1 MSRLQYATD
10 IRLIRVM
17 CTGRIDLS
25 LILRAFTNGADGV
38 FITGCR
44 LGECNY
50 TTHGN
55 FSALNKVLLCKKV
68 LEHVGLN
75 PDRLSIEFMSSG
87 EGILFA
93 ETMNNFVKKVKEIGP
108 LGVIENIDKR
118 ELNSR
123 LRTVTKLVPYIKT
136 VYKEKLAVRPSNPAE
151 YDRFYTRKEIEKLLD
166 EAVSYYVDPAK
177 CQACMI
183 CMRKCPVDAISGG
196 RNLVHIIDQ
205 EKCIKCGTC
214 FESCPT
220 RFTAIRKI
228 ITDSVPPPP
237 SEEARIIVRKT

>member
-1 MSRLQYATD
+1 
-10 IRLIRVM
+10 M

-38 FITGCR
+38 FIIGCR

-118 ELNSR
+118 EFNSR
-123 LRTVTKLVPYIKT
+123 LCTATKRVPYIKT
-136 VYKEKLAVRPSNPAE
+136 VYKEKLAARPANPAE
-151 YDRFYTRKEIEKLLD
+151 YDSFYSLEGVEKLLN
-166 EAVSYYVDPAK
+166 EAVSYYIEPAK

-237 SEEARIIVRKT
+237 SEEARIIVRKTKDS

>member
-1 MSRLQYATD
+1 
-10 IRLIRVM
+10 M

-25 LILRAFTNGADGV
+25 LLLRAFSNRADGV
-38 FITGCR
+38 FVVGCR

-55 FSALNKVLLCKKV
+55 YSALNKVLLCKKI
-68 LEHVGLN
+68 LEHVELN

-93 ETMNNFVKKVKEIGP
+93 ETMNSFVQKVKELGP
-108 LGVIENIDKR
+108 LGVVENIDKNQ
-118 ELNSR
+118 LKSR
-123 LRTVTKLVPYIKT
+123 LQNVTRIIPYIKM
-136 VYKEKLAVRPSNPAE
+136 VYKEKLAVRLSNPAE
-151 YDRFYTRKEIEKLLD
+151 YDSFYTGEEVKKLLD

-205 EKCIKCGTC
+205 EKCIKCGNC
-214 FESCPT
+214 FESCPP
-220 RFTAIRKI
+220 RFSAISKLVSI
-228 ITDSVPPPP
+228 NVPPPP
-237 SEEARIIVRKT
+237 SEEARIIVRKGKKN

>member
-1 MSRLQYATD
+1 
-10 IRLIRVM
+10 M

-38 FITGCR
+38 FIIGCR

-55 FSALNKVLLCKKV
+55 YSALNKVLLCKKI

-75 PDRLSIEFMSSG
+75 PERLRIEFMSSG
-87 EGILFA
+87 EGILFT
-93 ETMNNFVKKVKEIGP
+93 ETMNGFVKKVKELEP
-108 LGVIENIDKR
+108 LGIVENIDRKQ
-118 ELNSR
+118 LKSR
-123 LRTVTKLVPYIKT
+123 LRTIAKLVPYIN
-136 VYKEKLAVRPSNPAE
+136 VIYKEKLAIRPANVAE
-151 YDRFYTRKEIEKLLD
+151 YDRLYTSDEIDRLIN
-166 EAVSYYVDPAK
+166 EAVSYYIDPEK
-177 CQACMI
+177 CRACMI

-196 RNLVHIIDQ
+196 KDLVHIIDQ

-214 FESCPT
+214 FESCPP

-228 ITDSVPPPP
+228 VSAPVPPPP
-237 SEEARIIVRKT
+237 SEESRIIVRKT

>member
-1 MSRLQYATD
+1 
-10 IRLIRVM
+10 M

-38 FITGCR
+38 FIIGCR

-55 FSALNKVLLCKKV
+55 YSALNKVLLCKKI

-75 PDRLSIEFMSSG
+75 PERLRIEFMSSG
-87 EGILFA
+87 EGILFT
-93 ETMNNFVKKVKEIGP
+93 ETMNSVVKKVKELGP
-108 LGVIENIDKR
+108 LGVVENIDKKQFR
-118 ELNSR
+118 SR
-123 LRTVTKLVPYIKT
+123 LQTVTKLVPYINMI
-136 VYKEKLAVRPSNPAE
+136 YKEKLAIRPANVAE
-151 YDRFYTRKEIEKLLD
+151 YDRLYTSDEINRLID
-166 EAVSYYVDPAK
+166 EAVSYYIDPAK

-196 RNLVHIIDQ
+196 KDLVHIIDQ

-214 FESCPT
+214 FESCPP

-228 ITDSVPPPP
+228 VSAPVPPPP
-237 SEEARIIVRKT
+237 SEESRIIVRKT

>member
-1 MSRLQYATD
+1 
-10 IRLIRVM
+10 M

-25 LILRAFTNGADGV
+25 LLLRAFTNGADGV
-38 FITGCR
+38 FIIGCR

-55 FSALNKVLLCKKV
+55 YSALNKVLLCKKV

-75 PDRLSIEFMSSG
+75 PERLSIEFMSSG

-93 ETMNNFVKKVKEIGP
+93 ETMKNFVKKVKELGP
-108 LGVIENIDKR
+108 LGVAENIDKKQR
-118 ELNSR
+118 QSR
-123 LRTVTKLVPYIKT
+123 LQIVSKLVPYIKM
-136 VYKEKLAVRPSNPAE
+136 VYKEKLAVRPANPAE
-151 YDRFYTRKEIEKLLD
+151 YDSFYTQEEVDKLLD
-166 EAVSYYVDPAK
+166 KVVSYYIDPAK

-196 RNLVHIIDQ
+196 RNLIHIIDQ

-214 FESCPT
+214 FESCPP
-220 RFTAIRKI
+220 RFSAIRKI
-228 ITDSVPPPP
+228 TSAPVPPPP
-237 SEEARIIVRKT
+237 SEEARVIVSKTQDT